1 MVHLKKAN
9 ILEYVPAETLISN
22 SWIKALKHRLKH
34 TQIAEEKN
42 IHKGNQEND
51 MSKV

>member
-9 ILEYVPAETLISN
+9 ILEYVPAEMLIPN

-34 TQIAEEKN
+34 TQIVEEK
-42 IHKGNQEND
+42 IFTKGTKK
-51 MSKV
+51 MT